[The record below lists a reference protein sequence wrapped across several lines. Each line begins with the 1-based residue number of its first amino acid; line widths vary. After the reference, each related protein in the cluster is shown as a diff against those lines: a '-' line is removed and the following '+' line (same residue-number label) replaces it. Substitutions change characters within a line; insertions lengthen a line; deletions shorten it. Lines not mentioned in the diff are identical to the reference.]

1 MNARQRERS
10 KRKRRISTIAFF
22 FYTKHDYSS
31 FVESSLSKISN
42 SQKCNTH
49 EETSGTSSFLQYDSR
64 YIFSHTLGRSVP
76 LSPIDGED
84 PLSDINKERGF
95 LLLLLLMAYYDK
107 SHGEHTLKNNRIN
120 VLACAMQSATCF
132 KTRGPLSLQLVLA
145 CIISSA
151 PL

>member
-1 MNARQRERS
+1 VRDRDERATARTIEAEAS
-10 KRKRRISTIAFF
+10 HLDDRIFFF

-64 YIFSHTLGRSVP
+64 YICFFFSHALGRSVP

-95 LLLLLLMAYYDK
+95 LPLLLLMAYYDK
-107 SHGEHTLKNNRIN
+107 SHGEHMLKNNRIN
-120 VLACAMQSATCF
+120 VLTCVMQSATCL
-132 KTRGPLSLQLVLA
+132 KRVVLFLLNS
-145 CIISSA
+145 C
-151 PL
+151 